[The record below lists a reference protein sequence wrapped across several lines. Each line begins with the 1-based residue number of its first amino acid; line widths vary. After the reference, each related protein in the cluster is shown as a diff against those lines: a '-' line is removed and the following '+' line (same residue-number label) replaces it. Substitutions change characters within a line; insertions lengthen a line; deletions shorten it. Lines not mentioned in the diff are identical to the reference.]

1 MKRLRPFRRLA
12 RPLQDNHGIALV
24 GCVLHETGPTV
35 GKDFRAGL
43 IVGLIVAVIGLVW
56 VATRPSLSPQA
67 RMLQRSA
74 NRSGLSLPSESVLP
88 WAVVSPPPETNVPR
102 DEPPTAPSETTTAE
116 LLPTVA
122 PTEPQQP
129 SAGPALPDL
138 TIYERDEPIK
148 TTRFHIVQR
157 GESLSIIA
165 RQYYGSSNQWRKILA
180 ANEKAIKDANKIAP
194 GTKLI
199 IPD

>member
-1 MKRLRPFRRLA
+1 
-12 RPLQDNHGIALV
+12 
-24 GCVLHETGPTV
+24 V

-74 NRSGLSLPSESVLP
+74 DRAQISLPPESVLP

-102 DEPPTAPSETTTAE
+102 DEPPVAPSETTAAE
-116 LLPTVA
+116 PVSAIA
-122 PTEPQQP
+122 PTKPQQS
-129 SAGPALPDL
+129 SAGAALPDL
-138 TIYERDEPIK
+138 TIYEKDEPIK
-148 TTRFHIVQR
+148 TTRFHIVRR

-194 GTKLI
+194 GTKLT